1 MLWWLSAIA
10 IFSLILIL
18 INCFWDWEKKR
29 QARHNKIK
37 IKHKFKLLPP
47 SEIWLLLYLVLN
59 WLANFLPWMRVTRCT
74 FIYHYMGAAVFAILA
89 LAWWIDRW
97 LNNRQIHLRVIGVTV
112 IFIILFAFVFWMPV
126 YLGLPI
132 SPQNWQ
138 MRMWFRSWI

>member
-1 MLWWLSAIA
+1 
-10 IFSLILIL
+10 
-18 INCFWDWEKKR
+18 
-29 QARHNKIK
+29 
-37 IKHKFKLLPP
+37 
-47 SEIWLLLYLVLN
+47 
-59 WLANFLPWMRVTRCT
+59 NFLPWSKVTRCT

-89 LAWWIDRW
+89 LAWWLDKW
-97 LNNRQIHLRVIGVTV
+97 LNNRQVHLRAIGVTV